1 MKSNINYRTLT
12 ANNKQEMLL
21 NKLIL
26 LFVFDKME
34 IPLTENSI
42 IDICT
47 GEKRW
52 LNYMYCKDALWNLVN
67 SQLIYQTSVD
77 KDACYAITNEGRICL
92 SQFYKR
98 IPSSIRDEITEYARV
113 NRSYYKRIQEYTSSY
128 IKEKDGFYNVTLR
141 IKESVESS
149 PVLELKIKAPNR
161 KVTTNITKK
170 WKDIAPLFYEYCYEK
185 LILDNEKDDN
195 DNNEN

>member
-1 MKSNINYRTLT
+1 MKSNINIRSFN
-12 ANNKQEMLL
+12 AQNKQEMLL

-52 LNYMYCKDALWNLVN
+52 LNYMYCKDALWNLLN
-67 SQLIYQTSVD
+67 TQLIYQPSTD
-77 KDACYAITNEGRICL
+77 KDICYAITNEGRICL

-98 IPSSIRDEITEYARV
+98 IPQSIRDEITEYARL

-128 IKEKDGFYNVTLR
+128 IKERDGFYTVTLK

-149 PVLELKIKAPNR
+149 PVLELKIKTPNR
-161 KVTTNITKK
+161 KVTTDITKK
-170 WKDIAPLFYEYCYEK
+170 WKDIAPQFYEYCYEN
-185 LILDNEKDDN
+185 LILESEKN
-195 DNNEN
+195 DKNDKQ

>member
-1 MKSNINYRTLT
+1 MFIAILLFLCYNQPSCEEQMKSNLNIRNINAQNR
-12 ANNKQEMLL
+12 QEMLL

-67 SQLIYQTSVD
+67 SQLIYMVSGDKVD
-77 KDACYAITNEGRICL
+77 CYAITNEGRTCL

-98 IPSSIRDEITEYARV
+98 IPQSTRDEITEYARL
-113 NRSYYKRIQEYTSSY
+113 NRSYYRRIHRW
-128 IKEKDGFYNVTLR
+128 L
-141 IKESVESS
+141 
-149 PVLELKIKAPNR
+149 
-161 KVTTNITKK
+161 
-170 WKDIAPLFYEYCYEK
+170 
-185 LILDNEKDDN
+185 
-195 DNNEN
+195 

>member
-1 MKSNINYRTLT
+1 MANMNLKSFN
-12 ANNKQEMLL
+12 AQNKQEMLR

-34 IPLTENSI
+34 IALTENSI

-67 SQLIYQTSVD
+67 AGLIYQLDGD
-77 KDACYAITNEGRICL
+77 KDVCYAITNEGRTCL

-98 IPSSIRDEITEYARV
+98 IPQSIRDEITEYARL
-113 NRSYYKRIQEYTSSY
+113 NRSYYKRIQEYTASY
-128 IKEKDGFYNVTLR
+128 IKEKDGFYTVILK

-149 PVLELKIKAPNR
+149 PVLEVKIKTPNK
-161 KVTTNITKK
+161 KVTNNITKK
-170 WKDIAPLFYEYCYEK
+170 WKDIAPSFYEYCYEN
-185 LILDNEKDDN
+185 LILESDKDDKNEK
-195 DNNEN
+195 

>member
-1 MKSNINYRTLT
+1 MKSGLNIKSLT
-12 ANNKQEMLL
+12 SQNKQVMLL

-67 SQLIYQTSVD
+67 AGLVYQPATD
-77 KDACYAITNEGRICL
+77 KDACYAITNEGRTCIEH
-92 SQFYKR
+92 FYNK
-98 IPSSIRDEITEYARV
+98 IPQSTRDEITEYARTH
-113 NRSYYKRIQEYTSSY
+113 RSYYKRIQEYIANYTKERDGSY
-128 IKEKDGFYNVTLR
+128 SVNLK
-141 IKESVESS
+141 IKESVESN
-149 PVLELKIKAPNR
+149 PIFELKM
-161 KVTTNITKK
+161 KVPSRAVATNLSAK
-170 WKDIAPLFYEYCYEK
+170 WHDIAPSFYEYFYEK
-185 LILDNEKDDN
+185 LIIENDKNEDEDK
-195 DNNEN
+195 